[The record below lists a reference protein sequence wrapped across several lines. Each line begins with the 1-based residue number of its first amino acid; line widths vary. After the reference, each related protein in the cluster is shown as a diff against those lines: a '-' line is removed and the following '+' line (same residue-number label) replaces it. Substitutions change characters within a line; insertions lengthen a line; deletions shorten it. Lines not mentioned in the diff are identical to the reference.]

1 MARVLGSI
9 GIIYVTSAGR
19 DHPGLGDYILGAQK
33 TPVKAKLKKLLN
45 RLFFWCTRLIVFVPK
60 LGKRGQNRFRFIQFR
75 SFKLNVY
82 MGEEER
88 TCLKTATDK
97 LLT

>member
-45 RLFFWCTRLIVFVPK
+45 RLF
-60 LGKRGQNRFRFIQFR
+60 
-75 SFKLNVY
+75 
-82 MGEEER
+82 
-88 TCLKTATDK
+88 
-97 LLT
+97 LLVHPVNSLCSQLRKKGSK